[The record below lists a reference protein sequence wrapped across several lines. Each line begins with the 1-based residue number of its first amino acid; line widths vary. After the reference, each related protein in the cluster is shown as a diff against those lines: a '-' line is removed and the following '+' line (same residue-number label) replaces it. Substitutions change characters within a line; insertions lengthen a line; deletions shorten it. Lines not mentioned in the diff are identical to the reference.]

1 MCGRHRGTC
10 PRYTPGTG
18 CSRCSVHMCH
28 PHLSSSP
35 RCSRPRATM
44 KRSSS
49 QECATAMLTFQSSS
63 SASAGAGAQR
73 AKVSQRLDDGSPRR
87 DCPRA
92 KAASLPRAAPF
103 ESDQRGR
110 VWFQVVSSW
119 RALCFE
125 DAGGCG
131 PCYTSSHLDTS
142 ASSVPAHLTRE
153 RREFSPPA
161 AWARTCDC
169 TSSTKLGEPF
179 AHEVQHRPY
188 GQSAGARTLLPGQR
202 WIRASPRQGRRAQR
216 AG

>member
-1 MCGRHRGTC
+1 MRRGTC
-10 PRYTPGTG
+10 PWCTPRPG

-131 PCYTSSHLDTS
+131 PCCTRSRPGRS
-142 ASSVPAHLTRE
+142 ASLVPAQLARETKDFRHDPLGRSPALALQVQSSKAACTR
-153 RREFSPPA
+153 
-161 AWARTCDC
+161 
-169 TSSTKLGEPF
+169 STT
-179 AHEVQHRPY
+179 HRAP
-188 GQSAGARTLLPGQR
+188 QDPG
-202 WIRASPRQGRRAQR
+202 
-216 AG
+216 